1 MKSWRK
7 ENRFKDIGSMFKLLV
22 WYVTIVLYMSSNLKA
37 IKRLI
42 QQILVNVSIEEDK
55 PFFYI
60 CCWNVTRG

>member
-42 QQILVNVSIEEDK
+42 QQILVNVSIDEDK
-55 PFFYI
+55 PFFNI